1 MKLANTFEDQKYVN
15 SMILQLIMNFPLVWK
30 KLDIPYDSISDN
42 NRLSY
47 IKKDRSQVQVS
58 YQPIEVLDYMF
69 PLDKLNQTLDNLC
82 RQQIENL
89 DLILNS

>member
-1 MKLANTFEDQKYVN
+1 
-15 SMILQLIMNFPLVWK
+15 
-30 KLDIPYDSISDN
+30 
-42 NRLSY
+42 
-47 IKKDRSQVQVS
+47 
-58 YQPIEVLDYMF
+58 VLDYMF